1 MAFPR
6 QFRTFTVLTVGA
18 ILGFL
23 AASGGLR
30 IAERADAARPVSD
43 IVADPSAKVQ
53 AVALPCCDAKL
64 DRTSA
69 LANSVQLADASA
81 AVAAHNLLV
90 ATTAQASG
98 KKPNILIIWGD
109 DVGMWNISAYHR
121 GMMGGSTPNID
132 RIAK

>member
-1 MAFPR
+1 MRLSR
-6 QFRTFTVLTVGA
+6 QLQTVAVLTAGA
-18 ILGFL
+18 MFGYF
-23 AASGGLR
+23 AASGEPR
-30 IAERADAARPVSD
+30 TVARADTVRNVSS
-43 IVADPSAKVQ
+43 ILAEKSANAPSVQ
-53 AVALPCCDAKL
+53 LPCGNAKL
-64 DRTSA
+64 DRASA
-69 LANSVQLADASA
+69 LTDSVQLADASA